1 MIPVMIDNQRFD
13 VSLSIGHFPKIID
26 FGLSVTNDAFDG
38 VNSRR
43 NDLVFVINALRK
55 RSIERKE
62 TFPLI
67 EGLDQLYEET
77 SNGEYDPIASFLL
90 ENKLFEKIRSTS
102 KRLKLVRERLCF
114 FCGSRASVQWSN
126 NDERVFCGHSCALKL
141 NKIAQFI

>member
-1 MIPVMIDNQRFD
+1 MIDNQRFD
-13 VSLSIGHFPKIID
+13 ISLSIGHFPKIID
-26 FGLSVTNDAFDG
+26 FGLSVTND
-38 VNSRR
+38 
-43 NDLVFVINALRK
+43 LVFVINALQK